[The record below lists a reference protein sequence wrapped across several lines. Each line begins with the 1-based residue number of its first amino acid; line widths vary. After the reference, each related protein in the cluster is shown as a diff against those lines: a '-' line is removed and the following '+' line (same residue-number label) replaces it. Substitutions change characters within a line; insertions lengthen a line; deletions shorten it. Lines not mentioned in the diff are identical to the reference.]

1 MANAGALATVESMQ
15 NVVGAPV
22 VALAQN
28 QKLDYIENVDQTRY
42 LQGILGGIMKMYSV
56 LLDIKEAQNVQTI
69 EVQEANEI
77 KKDET
82 RAIEDTAG
90 ERNLEGGDK
99 PIMEKLGNITAML
112 GKRIKGFGEG
122 AAKFGK
128 SIGGFFAARSP
139 LFYLVGALILLRTQM
154 DTLVKALTPAIQ
166 SIKDKV
172 IPPLINL
179 YEKIIKPF
187 ITTFIEGIG
196 KGLPSLFEGLGSIV
210 QGIVD
215 IFSGDIVKGI
225 KNIFGGFGSM
235 LKGVGDFILNFFG
248 TSVDQLWNDT
258 KSFFQG
264 ILDGIKAPFI
274 AVYEFMRPGG
284 TADQWLQ
291 DSIYAPIDNFFAS
304 VKQFFINLWDGAVE
318 AVQNTFKSI
327 GNFFSSLVDKI
338 KTAINGVIESL
349 PLPQFLKDKLKLQTA
364 EMKEQ
369 GNKVSEF
376 GVKEKY
382 TDRSLNPAERQQKAS
397 PGQFITN
404 EEALKEAKGEGY
416 TTPRLTQTFNGNVEQ
431 VSGILNRDQMQE
443 FVKLSYDEQLNYLKN
458 LDDAEQTR
466 RQLITK
472 LARERREFLKNQSEQ
487 SMIPEKKLI
496 SPDDEMNRYTVP
508 KVKKNIPT
516 IDTGTMGGSTVVNSP
531 VNSSQVV
538 NNSQPTINYTKMN
551 TGVDAYTEKMQ
562 YSA

>member
-28 QKLDYIENVDQTRY
+28 QKLDYIENVDQTKY

-56 LLDIKEAQNVQTI
+56 LLDIKEAQNVQTV

-77 KKDET
+77 QKDER

-90 ERNLEGGDK
+90 ERSLEGGDIPMAERLGQITK
-99 PIMEKLGNITAML
+99 MIGTKLGEY
-112 GKRIKGFGEG
+112 GKKGFEFTKGI
-122 AAKFGK
+122 GK
-128 SIGGFFAARSP
+128 FFAGKGP
-139 LFYLVGALILLRTQM
+139 LVLLLGGLFLLRTQL
-154 DTLVKALTPAIQ
+154 DGIVKAMTPVIE
-166 SIKDKV
+166 SIRDNV
-172 IPPLINL
+172 IPPLINF

-187 ITTFIEGIG
+187 VTTFIEGLG
-196 KGLPSLFEGLGSIV
+196 KGLPSLFEGLGSIIE
-210 QGIVD
+210 GIVN
-215 IFSGDIVKGI
+215 IFSGDIIKGI

-338 KTAINGVIESL
+338 KTAINGLIESL
-349 PLPQFLKDKLKLQTA
+349 PLPQFLKDKIKLQTT
-364 EMKEQ
+364 ETKEQ

-382 TDRSLNPAERQQKAS
+382 TDRSLNPEERQKKAS

-404 EEALKEAKGEGY
+404 EEALKEAEGEGY
-416 TTPRLTQTFNGNVEQ
+416 TTPRLTQTINGNVEQ

-443 FVKLSYDEQLNYLKN
+443 FLKLSYDEQFNYLKN

-487 SMIPEKKLI
+487 SMIPERKLM

-508 KVKKNIPT
+508 KVKRNIPT
-516 IDTGTMGGSTVVNSP
+516 IEKGNMGGSTVVNSP
-531 VNSSQVV
+531 VNSSGSTTVGFI
-538 NNSQPTINYTKMN
+538 NNKNIDDTFTNLNYVMP
-551 TGVDAYTEKMQ
+551 
-562 YSA
+562 